1 MPLSST
7 TSGARYRL
15 RATLV
20 GHTAPVFA
28 LRFSPTGKL
37 LASGGTDGVRLWD
50 VKTGSELPVP
60 TQDPEEYGQATYIA
74 WLTSDGEQLLS
85 HGTSRGYFVIW
96 LRGLGKKPRFSP
108 IAKLR
113 LGTGREITS
122 IIQEHLTE
130 QIGVGCIDG
139 VVQVWHIDPGWTLT
153 NVFSVQIANFL
164 PKTLS
169 FVPNAR
175 HDLHVFSW
183 GNGYCAE
190 TAVSPTQED
199 FVVDNCSDGFDLHS
213 LTDGRFIRK
222 FTTPPVRHTRLRQVQ
237 YVENGR
243 MVVAGHTEGGVY
255 VFGKDS
261 GKQVDYLQHCNG
273 GMVATI
279 GTCDT
284 SKGSLI
290 ACADTEVCPIIKI
303 SIWSK
308 RDDSEERPQRG
319 SPRQSLHW
327 AMHAIMVV
335 MVVAWTTQYFGID
348 IEPQRITKAFYHY
361 GWAEYMNPA
370 VTSWLKPNVGKAKTN
385 AKRLRASIERAA
397 SRQASKL
404 GSNGYVFKRNERDP
418 LDDGENSGNGN
429 AEQLDE
435 KDPGTDLI
443 EW

>member
-1 MPLSST
+1 
-7 TSGARYRL
+7 
-15 RATLV
+15 
-20 GHTAPVFA
+20 
-28 LRFSPTGKL
+28 
-37 LASGGTDGVRLWD
+37 
-50 VKTGSELPVP
+50 
-60 TQDPEEYGQATYIA
+60 
-74 WLTSDGEQLLS
+74 
-85 HGTSRGYFVIW
+85 
-96 LRGLGKKPRFSP
+96 
-108 IAKLR
+108 
-113 LGTGREITS
+113 
-122 IIQEHLTE
+122 
-130 QIGVGCIDG
+130 
-139 VVQVWHIDPGWTLT
+139 
-153 NVFSVQIANFL
+153 
-164 PKTLS
+164 
-169 FVPNAR
+169 
-175 HDLHVFSW
+175 
-183 GNGYCAE
+183 
-190 TAVSPTQED
+190 
-199 FVVDNCSDGFDLHS
+199 
-213 LTDGRFIRK
+213 
-222 FTTPPVRHTRLRQVQ
+222 
-237 YVENGR
+237 
-243 MVVAGHTEGGVY
+243 MVVTGHTEGGVY

-261 GKQVDYLQHCNG
+261 GKQVDYLQHRND

-279 GTCDT
+279 GTCNT

-303 SIWSK
+303 SIWLK

-385 AKRLRASIERAA
+385 AKHLRASIERTA

-404 GSNGYVFKRNERDP
+404 GSNGYVFKRNEHEP